1 MLVNAIE
8 SVIARL
14 LVVKIE
20 GTVLLARTV
29 QWGKRTKE
37 EIRNKEVI
45 APTTTEDGMK
55 AGM

>member
-37 EIRNKEVI
+37 ELRNKEVI
-45 APTTTEDGMK
+45 APRTTEDVMK